1 MEDFET
7 TNSVK
12 VLSIDEEK
20 KKFRV
25 IFTTGSPAAND
36 TRHGRFKFSLPPPT
50 ALGNSDEYRQALIK
64 IEYVGATPDLGVQD
78 ATWTIPTPQALFQ
91 SGVIVR
97 INAPSSQIVHNKT
110 FLQAEYNVGVNDHTG
125 FQQFVPL
132 EVKNV
137 GSFLANAA
145 GPAGAGVIQRNH
157 ISWVGDGTGCD
168 GMICGNPFNQQ
179 LEISFMTP
187 VVDFTTC
194 YLSSPTGAGGL
205 LNQIGAYTI
214 QLSIE
219 MIPNK

>member
-1 MEDFET
+1 MDSMET

-25 IFTTGSPAAND
+25 IFTSASPAAND
-36 TRHGRFKFSLPPPT
+36 TRHGRFQFNLPPPT
-50 ALGNSDEYRQALIK
+50 SLGNSDLYRQALIK
-64 IEYVGATPDLGVQD
+64 VEYVAATPDLGVND
-78 ATWTIPTPQALFQ
+78 ATWTLPTPQAIFQ

-97 INAPSSQIVHNKT
+97 INAPSGQVVHNKI
-110 FLQAEYNVGVNDHTG
+110 FLQAEYNNGVNDHTG

-157 ISWVGDGTGCD
+157 IAWIGDGTGCD
-168 GMICGNPFNQQ
+168 GIICGNPFNQK
-179 LEISFMTP
+179 LELSFMTP

-194 YLSSPTGAGGL
+194 YLSSPGGAGGL
-205 LNQIGAYTI
+205 ANQIGSYTV

-219 MIPNK
+219 LIPNK